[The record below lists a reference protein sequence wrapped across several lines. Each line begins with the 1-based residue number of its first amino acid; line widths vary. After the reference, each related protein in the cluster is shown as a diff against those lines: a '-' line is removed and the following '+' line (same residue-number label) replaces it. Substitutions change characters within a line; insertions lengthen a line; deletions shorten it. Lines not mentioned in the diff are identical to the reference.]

1 MNYKIVPTP
10 EFIKETKR
18 LAKKYPKLSQDLTTL
33 RNMLMENPRAGTPL
47 GNNCYK
53 LRLQNTSIKKGKSGG
68 FRIIIFLIDKDNVI
82 RLLAIYS
89 KTEKATIANEE
100 IGKILK
106 QNKLL

>member
-18 LAKKYPKLSQDLTTL
+18 LAKKYPKLSEDLKTL
-33 RNMLMENPRAGTPL
+33 QKILWENPRTGVPL

-68 FRIIIFLIDKDNVI
+68 FRIILFLVDEDNVI

-89 KTEKATIANEE
+89 KKRQSNHS
-100 IGKILK
+100 G
-106 QNKLL
+106 